1 MDSEVDDV
9 QDLGGEEVVDAVE
22 VGVGGY
28 VCLHVLLDF
37 SELCDE
43 KALDVED
50 DGEDTDA
57 MVDMVF
63 QFVDGG
69 RDVDLLFCETA
80 DVFTVNPPLPSEVLS
95 ERAIVS
101 AVSDTMLAD
110 CAGTRKKEK
119 LEGLS

>member
-1 MDSEVDDV
+1 MLCRPEEVLDSEVDDV

-28 VCLHVLLDF
+28 VCLDLLLDF

-50 DGEDTDA
+50 YGKDVDA

-69 RDVDLLFCETA
+69 GDVDLLFCETA
-80 DVFTVNPPLPSEVLS
+80 GVLTVNPPYHQ
-95 ERAIVS
+95 RY
-101 AVSDTMLAD
+101 
-110 CAGTRKKEK
+110 
-119 LEGLS
+119 